1 MQHRHVAQ
9 RLGPSGNRHFRV
21 AEDYLVGCV
30 CNCLVGRRARPPHR
44 VSLHPAREQRH
55 ERYLAGDVRS
65 RDVLQHR
72 TEYEHLHQAGIQLG
86 PLQELTHCPLAKI
99 NGTHGPEHRAR
110 LRKGSTDPGHYRYPA
125 STRMARHALKVIVR
139 STILL
144 VPRSGVHAFRPTS
157 IIHAAV
163 TTAVPDLLII
173 GGGITGAGVAR
184 DAALRGL
191 QVTLVER
198 DDIACGTSSRS
209 SRLVHGGV
217 RYLEHG
223 HLRLVFESS
232 RERRILLTTAPHL
245 VRPLSFTWPVYR
257 GTRLPRWKVGAG
269 LALYDALSL
278 FRNVG
283 RHQRLNST
291 GVLERE
297 AALESNALLGG
308 FAYWDASTDDSRLT
322 LATAVDAAVC
332 GADIRTHTEV
342 LELLRDGSRIV
353 GARVAN
359 TLTGEESELRARL
372 VVSTVGPWT
381 DELLGRDP
389 GAVREQQTVRGTKG
403 VHIMLPRE
411 AAGNAGALTLIAPA
425 DGRVTF
431 ALPAGDFSLI
441 GTTDT
446 PTDEHPATVRASQAD
461 VAYLLNV
468 VRHFFPGRDTSER
481 DVVSSWAGI
490 RPLAVAGYSDGPSSA
505 SREHSIVMHPSGMLV
520 VTGGKLTTYRSMA
533 AEVVDRA
540 GLALGTRLADS
551 GTAERPL
558 PGGDCEPEAERAAA
572 ERETGSA

>member
-1 MQHRHVAQ
+1 M
-9 RLGPSGNRHFRV
+9 
-21 AEDYLVGCV
+21 
-30 CNCLVGRRARPPHR
+30 
-44 VSLHPAREQRH
+44 
-55 ERYLAGDVRS
+55 
-65 RDVLQHR
+65 
-72 TEYEHLHQAGIQLG
+72 
-86 PLQELTHCPLAKI
+86 
-99 NGTHGPEHRAR
+99 
-110 LRKGSTDPGHYRYPA
+110 
-125 STRMARHALKVIVR
+125 
-139 STILL
+139 L

-572 ERETGSA
+572 ERETGSAALALRLSRAHGSGWRSVWSLTSGSPGLAEYITPERPYIMAEVVHAVRSEWAHTLADVLVRRVPLAFETSDHGREAAVAVSRVLASELGWNENRRESELARYESDITAIFGAQTE